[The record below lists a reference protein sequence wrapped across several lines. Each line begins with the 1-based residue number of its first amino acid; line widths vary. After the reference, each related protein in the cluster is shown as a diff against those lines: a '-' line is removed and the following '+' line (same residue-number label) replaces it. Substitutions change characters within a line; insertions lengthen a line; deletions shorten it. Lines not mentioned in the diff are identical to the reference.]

1 MKEICLPPL
10 IDEPKI
16 LGDYDY
22 TWTVD
27 NWRSLNKKEHGP
39 VFQAGGFPWSVW
51 IDPIAA
57 AHSFADRAITLQ
69 ANFALPPRQ
78 QH

>member
-22 TWTVD
+22 TWTVE

-39 VFQAGGFPWSVW
+39 IFQAGGFPWCV
-51 IDPIAA
+51 
-57 AHSFADRAITLQ
+57 
-69 ANFALPPRQ
+69 
-78 QH
+78 

>member
-1 MKEICLPPL
+1 MKEICLLPL

-22 TWTVD
+22 TWTVE

-39 VFQAGGFPWSVW
+39 IFQAGGFPWLVW
-51 IDPIAA
+51 FDPLPA
-57 AHSFADRAITLQ
+57 TLLTVLLFPQ
-69 ANFALPPRQ
+69 ANFALPTW
-78 QH
+78 

>member
-39 VFQAGGFPWSVW
+39 IFQAGGFPWSVW
-51 IDPIAA
+51 IRPDAA
-57 AHSFADRAITLQ
+57 VHCLADISFLLQ
-69 ANFALPPRQ
+69 AHFALPTW
-78 QH
+78 